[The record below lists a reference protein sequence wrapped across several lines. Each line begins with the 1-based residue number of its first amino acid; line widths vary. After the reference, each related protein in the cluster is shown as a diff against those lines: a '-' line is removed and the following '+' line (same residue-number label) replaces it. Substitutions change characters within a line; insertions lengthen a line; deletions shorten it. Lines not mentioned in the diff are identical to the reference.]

1 MKHLSRRLVLTNEDL
16 DQIRNLF
23 GTKVAFYFAFI
34 EAYVVF
40 LTFPAVT
47 GLIAWRWLPGY
58 SVIYGIVTCVWCTV
72 FLEYWKLQEID
83 LSIRWKV
90 RGVGSVKITRPQFRW
105 EKILVDEAGR
115 TRHYCPKW
123 KQVARQLLQIPFILF
138 AVTILSILILGVFA
152 VETLVSESYG
162 GPFKNFMVRFLSLR
176 LWDHDRRRRLICN
189 IGIRSHYHIRRHP
202 TLRERLPRKRC
213 YRPRRLREPSNR
225 RQLRHVTHTKD
236 VYLPKHHQLPPNP
249 HHLLHLRPVREG
261 HRSEAGEDDADC
273 VWQIRAKVPHR
284 ESDFQRGSRQ
294 VADGGHRLDGH
305 RPNFRLL

>member
-1 MKHLSRRLVLTNEDL
+1 MGRDGFEAEDILSMYHLVNWPKPLGGAGITPGWGQWERVRAIFPLHNEATNSSLMKHLSRRLVLTNEDL

-47 GLIAWRWLPGY
+47 GLIAWSWLPGY

-115 TRHYCPKW
+115 ARHYCPKW

-138 AVTILSILILGVFA
+138 AVTILSVLMLAVFA
-152 VETLVSESYG
+152 IETLVSESYG
-162 GPFKNFMVRFLSLR
+162 GPFKNVMVRFQSPRLR
-176 LWDHDRRRRLICN
+176 GHDCKRRLIC
-189 IGIRSHYHIRRHP
+189 
-202 TLRERLPRKRC
+202 T
-213 YRPRRLREPSNR
+213 
-225 RQLRHVTHTKD
+225 
-236 VYLPKHHQLPPNP
+236 
-249 HHLLHLRPVREG
+249 
-261 HRSEAGEDDADC
+261 
-273 VWQIRAKVPHR
+273 
-284 ESDFQRGSRQ
+284 
-294 VADGGHRLDGH
+294 
-305 RPNFRLL
+305 